1 MRIER
6 MSPMSSVTVQDLL
19 GGSNWQRSARC
30 RAPER
35 GGFGCGGRS
44 GPAANRAELGLDERA
59 WPRRQLDEHV
69 TQDPGAMAVIRCG
82 GTSCLTLDEG
92 HDGLR
97 IGEHARAECP
107 GQGLLHVRLRVAEE
121 VAD

>member
-19 GGSNWQRSARC
+19 GGSNWQRGARC
-30 RAPER
+30 RDTER

-44 GPAANRAELGLDERA
+44 SPAANRPELGLDQRA
-59 WPRRQLDEHV
+59 WLRRQLDQPV
-69 TQDPGAMAVIRCG
+69 TPDPGAMAVIRCG

-92 HDGLR
+92 QHGLR
-97 IGEHARAECP
+97 IDEHERAECP